1 MRGVAYADSLGMIG
15 TMQTDETAK
24 SRIQYEF
31 AKCMYAIKFLPLSL
45 SLLSLSISH
54 MCDVF
59 VCTCAT
65 DATMSVLCAT
75 PICDKIWFQCSS
87 YEFCLGKLTIGI
99 NHATS
104 RQNTMMQSH
113 GTTAKCCY
121 CCCSSIGAHESLIE
135 IWEWSTLPSIRW
147 L

>member
-1 MRGVAYADSLGMIG
+1 MIANHRWYSPHTYIRRIPRQNAFTCISMRGVAYADSLGMIG

-65 DATMSVLCAT
+65 DATMS
-75 PICDKIWFQCSS
+75 
-87 YEFCLGKLTIGI
+87 
-99 NHATS
+99 
-104 RQNTMMQSH
+104 
-113 GTTAKCCY
+113 
-121 CCCSSIGAHESLIE
+121 AHSNYADM
-135 IWEWSTLPSIRW
+135 W
-147 L
+147 